1 MRPAVWCTLLL
12 GAVLLLI
19 GTALLST
26 TCGALVP
33 CEPLVVGSTTAA
45 ISHVPDDLRL
55 PPAYSGAVTYDIT
68 GGGSCV
74 MNYSRAPE
82 WPAQREEL
90 VLRADGSCGF
100 ATSVYDLSANVA
112 GAALLLFGGCA
123 AGAGITQGLAR
134 GWA

>member
-1 MRPAVWCTLLL
+1 MRTAVWCPLVL

-19 GTALLST
+19 GAAMLST

-45 ISHVPDDLRL
+45 ISHAPDDLRL
-55 PPAYSGAVTYDIT
+55 PPTYSGTVTYDIT

-74 MNYSRAPE
+74 MNYSRARE

-90 VLRADGSCGF
+90 VVHADGSCTL
-100 ATSVYDLSANVA
+100 ATSIYDVPANLC
-112 GAALLLFGGCA
+112 GAALLVFGGCA
-123 AGAGITQGLAR
+123 VAAGVALGFLR
-134 GWA
+134 R